1 MRSPEDLRM
10 EIALSLVPR
19 IGPRTFLRLLNRFG
33 SASAVFQSGVLSQKN
48 PDVREV
54 DRILAFCV
62 KYSIQ
67 VLSILDSSYPFR
79 LAQCPDPPSILY
91 YKGNTDLN
99 QARVLSV
106 IGTRRPS
113 EYGRA
118 LTGELI
124 KELSGYGVLVVSGLA
139 DGIDGLAHSHSLE
152 NNQSTVGILAHGLQ
166 MIYPPDHRLLARQML
181 ENGGLLTEFPPG
193 TPAKKEYFAIRNRIV
208 AGMADALLVIETKDS
223 GGCMITAKLASSYHR
238 EIYAAPGR
246 LSDTKSQGCHSLIRS
261 NLAQL
266 VTCGKDIA
274 EDLNW
279 PPPVEK
285 RPHTS
290 SLSIAETL
298 VLGQLSKNE
307 ASTIDD
313 LQGKT
318 NLPVPDLMAVLL
330 SLELNRFI
338 EPLPG
343 KRYRLL

>member
-33 SASAVFQSGVLSQKN
+33 SASAVFESGLLPQH
-48 PDVREV
+48 PDFREV
-54 DRILAFCV
+54 DRILTFCR
-62 KYSIQ
+62 KYSVR
-67 VLSILDSSYPFR
+67 VLSILDSSYPSR
-79 LAQCPDPPSILY
+79 LTQCPDPPSILY
-91 YKGNTDLN
+91 YKGNADLN

-124 KELSGYGVLVVSGLA
+124 KDLSGYGILVVSGLA
-139 DGIDGLAHSHSLE
+139 DGIDGLAHRHSLE
-152 NNQSTVGILAHGLQ
+152 HNQPTVGILAHGLQ
-166 MIYPPDHRLLARQML
+166 MIYPADHRLLARQML
-181 ENGGLLTEFPPG
+181 ENGGLITEFPPG
-193 TPAKKEYFAIRNRIV
+193 TPAKKEYFSIRNRII
-208 AGMADALLVIETKDS
+208 AGLADALLVIESKAS

-238 EIYAAPGR
+238 EIYAVPGR
-246 LSDTKSQGCHSLIRS
+246 LSDTQSQGCHWLIRS

-266 VTCGKDIA
+266 VTSGKDIA

-279 PPPVEK
+279 PPPDEK
-285 RPHTS
+285 HPHTS
-290 SLSIAETL
+290 ALSIPETL
-298 VLGQLSKNE
+298 LLGQFSKIE

-313 LQGKT
+313 LQRKT
-318 NLPVPDLMAVLL
+318 NLPVPDLMAALL